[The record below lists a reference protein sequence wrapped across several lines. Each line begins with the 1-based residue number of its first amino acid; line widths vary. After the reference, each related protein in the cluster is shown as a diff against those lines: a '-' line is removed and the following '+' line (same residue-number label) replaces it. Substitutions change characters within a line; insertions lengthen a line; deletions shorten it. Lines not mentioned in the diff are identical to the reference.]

1 VQPQPSAE
9 ALSVTRAAGR
19 SLPPGLKFLLLQM
32 FSAALWLMLAEPL
45 LAGLGMYLPPW
56 LQALG
61 TGLIAAALGHA
72 WGLPIWWLPINFLFV
87 AGLLAMQGLQLD
99 AYWYLAALVLLLLV
113 YGRVA
118 LTRVPLYLSSRAAW
132 QAVADLMPARAVV
145 ADLGSG
151 MGGLLAFL
159 SRQRPEG
166 VYVGVETAPL
176 PFLISRLR
184 ARLGGGRYSVGWNN
198 FWKLDLQPYD
208 VVYAYLS
215 PVPMADLWRKAR
227 SEMRPGTLFIS
238 NTFAVPDVEA
248 SGMIQL
254 DDLHHSTLYL
264 YRL

>member
-1 VQPQPSAE
+1 MRHQPSAE
-9 ALSVTRAAGR
+9 ALLPARGGGWSV
-19 SLPPGLKFLLLQM
+19 PPALKFLLLQM
-32 FSAALWLMLAEPL
+32 LAAALWLMLAMPL
-45 LAGLGMYLPPW
+45 LDELGVFPRPW
-56 LQALG
+56 QHALG
-61 TGLIAAALGHA
+61 TGLIAAMLGLA
-72 WGLPIWWLPINFLFV
+72 WGLPAWWLPINLLFIS
-87 AGLLAMQGLQLD
+87 GLLATQGLRL
-99 AYWYLAALVLLLLV
+99 AAHWYLAAFVLLLLV

-132 QAVADLMPARAVV
+132 QAVADLMPPRAVV

-159 SRQRPEG
+159 SRQHPEG

-184 ARLGGGRYSVGWNN
+184 ARLGGGRYSIRWNS

-227 SEMRPGTLFIS
+227 SEMRPGTLFVS
-238 NTFAVPDVEA
+238 NTFAIPGVEA
-248 SGMIQL
+248 SGTVQL